1 MTVLLELEPDLE
13 ARVTTQAKE
22 RGLPVPQYLHG
33 LITQAAQV
41 QAAEA
46 SAPELLGWP
55 AGFFEET
62 YGALTADPL
71 ARLPQPEEEARELI
85 L

>member
-13 ARVTTQAKE
+13 ACVTIQAKE

-33 LITQAAQV
+33 LIMQAAQV
-41 QAAEA
+41 QAAGG

-62 YGALTADPL
+62 YGALAADPL
-71 ARLPQPEEEARELI
+71 ERLPQPEVDAREL
-85 L
+85 LA